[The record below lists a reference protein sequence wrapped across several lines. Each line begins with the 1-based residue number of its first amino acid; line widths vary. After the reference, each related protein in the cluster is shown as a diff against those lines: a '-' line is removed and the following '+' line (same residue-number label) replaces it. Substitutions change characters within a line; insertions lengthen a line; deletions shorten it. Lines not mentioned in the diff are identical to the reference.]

1 MQQIDGRVKKSLWR
15 EASWVRQVQVLR
27 RLTSTLGAL
36 ACAGSLL
43 LATRAWGVGG
53 DLLWQD
59 QFDLAG
65 ANDTSFTIVAAGV
78 RVFAAGRG
86 TNAVGDDDF
95 LVRAYDSATAA
106 PLWQDQVDGG
116 NAEAVASTVGG
127 KQVFA
132 VGRLTNAAGDFDFLV
147 RAYDGVTGAL
157 VWQDQFDLAAGDDEA
172 LALAV
177 AGKQLFV
184 GGSGENAAGDDDFLV
199 RAYDGVTGALVWQD
213 QVDGGNA
220 EVLAF
225 TGGSGRVFAAG
236 RLKNAAGD
244 FDFVVRAYDSAIGTL
259 LWQDQLDL
267 AGGDD
272 KALALSLAKDRLFAA
287 GNGNNAPPPVG
298 NIDFLVR
305 TYNSATGA
313 LVWADQFDLAGGNDE
328 ALALGVIVGKVIAA
342 GRGRNA
348 AGNDDFLVRAY
359 DRGTGALL
367 WQDQLDSA
375 GGNDEALA
383 LAVKQTKVFTAGR
396 VTNAAGNFDFP
407 VRAYN
412 GTTGA
417 LLWQD
422 QFDLTG
428 GDDEA
433 FGIHV
438 IGGRVFAGGRS
449 WNAAGNFDFLVR
461 TYDAE

>member
-1 MQQIDGRVKKSLWR
+1 MQLNDRRFLCGHGSVARKIPVPTSLRV
-15 EASWVRQVQVLR
+15 
-27 RLTSTLGAL
+27 TLAVL
-36 ACAGSLL
+36 ACVGSLFF
-43 LATRAWGVGG
+43 AARVWGAGG

-65 ANDTSFTIVAAGV
+65 ANDTSFTIVSAGG

-95 LVRAYDSATAA
+95 LVRAYDSASGAL
-106 PLWQDQVDGG
+106 LWQDQVDGG
-116 NAEAVASTVGG
+116 NAEAVASTVVG

-147 RAYDGVTGAL
+147 RAYDGATGAL
-157 VWQDQFDLAAGDDEA
+157 LWQDQFDLAGGDDEA

-184 GGSGENAAGDDDFLV
+184 GGSGANAAGDDDFLV

-213 QVDGGNA
+213 QVNGGNA

-225 TGGSGRVFAAG
+225 TGGSGRAFAAG

-244 FDFVVRAYDSAIGTL
+244 FDFVARAYDSASGSL

-287 GNGNNAPPPVG
+287 GSGNNAPPPGG
-298 NIDFLVR
+298 NVDFLVR
-305 TYNSATGA
+305 AYNSATGA

-328 ALALGVIVGKVIAA
+328 ALALGVVVGKVIAA

-348 AGNDDFLVRAY
+348 AGNDDFLVRTY
-359 DRGTGALL
+359 DRGTGAFL
-367 WQDQLDSA
+367 WQDQFDLA

-383 LAVKQTKVFTAGR
+383 LAVKQGKVFTAGR

-407 VRAYN
+407 VRAYDS
-412 GTTGA
+412 TTGA

-433 FGIHV
+433 FGIAV
-438 IGGRVFAGGRS
+438 IGGRVFAGGRG